1 MKSNEKLIDE
11 FKMLS
16 SFDSE
21 SFEELDISLYL
32 IKRLKELGLA
42 VSIDDAGKKLNNN
55 PKATG
60 NIYGFLKGNVKG
72 ESILLSAH
80 MDTVKP
86 GKSKKVVVDGDVI
99 KSDGT
104 TVLGSDD
111 ITGIITILEALE
123 EIKEKNLEHPNIEVV
138 FFIAEEL
145 YGKGSSVFDYSKIKS
160 KYAYVFDLS
169 GEIGLAA
176 YAAPSIISFNIEVF
190 GKSAHTGF
198 DIEEGISAIKIASDA
213 ISKINVGRIDDN
225 TTLNIGTING
235 GVGINIV
242 PDNVI
247 VKGEIRSYDK
257 DFAIDLVDY
266 IKNIF
271 VTSAKALNSKI
282 NFDYTEN
289 IRAYNVSLDSYVVSR
304 YKNALEELNIE
315 PKLIKTFGGSDN
327 NNLNKY
333 GIEGIVVANA
343 MNNVHTVKEY
353 FDINDLIKSINIAI
367 KLITIK

>member
-11 FKMLS
+11 FKILA

-21 SFEELDISLYL
+21 SYEELDISIYL
-32 IKRLKELGLA
+32 VKRLKELGLE
-42 VSIDDAGKKLNNN
+42 VSIDDAGKKLNEN

-60 NIYGFLKGNVKG
+60 NIYGYLKGNIKG
-72 ESILLSAH
+72 EPILLSAH

-86 GKSKKVVVDGDVI
+86 GKNKKVVVDGDII

-123 EIKEKNLEHPNIEVV
+123 EIKDKNLDHPDIEVV

-160 KYAYVFDLS
+160 KHAYVFDLS

-176 YAAPSIISFNIEVF
+176 YAAPSIISFNVEVF

-198 DIEEGISAIKIASDA
+198 DIEEGISAIKISSNA
-213 ISKINVGRIDDN
+213 ISKINVGRIDNN
-225 TTLNIGTING
+225 TTLNIGIING

-242 PDNVI
+242 PDNII
-247 VKGEIRSYDK
+247 VKGEIRSYDR
-257 DFAIDLVDY
+257 DFALNLIND
-266 IKNIF
+266 IKNTF
-271 VTSAKALNSKI
+271 DVEAKSFNSKI
-282 NFDYTEN
+282 NFDYIEN
-289 IRAYNVSLDSYVVSR
+289 IRAYNVNLNSYVVNR
-304 YKNALEELNIE
+304 FKNALNDLKIE

-327 NNLNKY
+327 NNLNKH

-353 FDINDLIKSINIAI
+353 FDINDLIRSINIAI